1 MTLLLN
7 NVIFINNGISL
18 IMLKKHVL
26 GLKST
31 GFPLKTFLGHSIR
44 QMTSLWTVLGGGGGG
59 GILMFYN
66 L

>member
-18 IMLKKHVL
+18 IMLKKKTFW

-59 GILMFYN
+59 YINVL
-66 L
+66 